1 MNLTNVPTCLGVA
14 LLLVLAVGT
23 ARAEL
28 PGEDPIRES
37 DREHWSFQPLV
48 RPEVPEVVD
57 TGWCTTPV
65 DRFILHELEQ
75 RDLQP
80 MPQADRGT
88 LLRRVTFD
96 LTGLPPTPKERQA
109 FLDDDRPGAFERL
122 VDRLLASS
130 AYGERWG
137 QHWLDLARFA
147 ETDGFEHDHVRP
159 NAWRYRDW
167 VVEAMNADMPYDEFV
182 RLQLAGDEL
191 RPDDPA
197 AAIATGFLL
206 CGPDMPDINLVAER
220 RHNFLNDMTG
230 TVSSVLLGL
239 TMQCAS
245 CHDHKY
251 DPLSQADF
259 YRLRAFFD
267 AAEIFGEREIPTAED
282 LAARQQFE
290 IDRARRWK
298 SLDADIAALKKQ
310 DAEESRDRLLALE
323 EEFKQLKQADPPP
336 MTMGRVVRNPRK
348 SPDPSRLWLRGD
360 FRRPGPELE
369 PAFVRIVNL
378 SDASVGDFQ
387 HRVREGEA
395 PAEPRG
401 VSGQRTALAEWLVS
415 GSHPLTARVMVNR
428 LWQHHF
434 GRGLTGTPSDV
445 GIMGDWPTH
454 PELLDWLAS
463 EFIEREWSR
472 KAMHRLMVTSSVYQ
486 TASRDTGYE
495 IRDAGYGV
503 RDTSDEVPN
512 PDEASNVS
520 SRNPKPETRN
530 PHPASRIAK
539 LVAEDPRNELLGR
552 MRRQRLDG
560 EAIRDGMLSAA
571 GLLNREA
578 GGPGVRP
585 PLPEEVT
592 STLLKNQWPVTKDA
606 GDWHRR
612 SLYLFVRRNLPYP
625 LLSVFDR
632 PDTNQS
638 CPARNETTIAP
649 QALHL
654 LNSEFALECAQALA
668 ARLQHATPGD
678 PPRQIELA
686 TLLTLGR
693 EPDEAE
699 RRAARE
705 FLADGSSQDLVDYC
719 LALFNLNEFLY
730 VD

>member
-1 MNLTNVPTCLGVA
+1 MTLRTITRLSVIA
-14 LLLVLAVGT
+14 LLLTTGNGT

-28 PGEDPIRES
+28 PGEDPLRES
-37 DREHWSFQPLV
+37 DRDHWSFKPLT
-48 RPEVPEVVD
+48 RPKLPQVQD
-57 TGWCTTPV
+57 LGWCTTPV
-65 DRFILHELEQ
+65 DYFILARLEES
-75 RDLQP
+75 DLQP
-80 MPQADRGT
+80 MPPADRAA
-88 LLRRVTFD
+88 LLRRVTYD
-96 LTGLPPTPKERQA
+96 LTGLPPTPAQRQA
-109 FLDDDRPGAFERL
+109 FLDDDQPGAYERV

-167 VVEAMNADMPYDEFV
+167 IVDAMNADMPYDEFV
-182 RLQLAGDEL
+182 RLQLAADEL

-197 AAIATGFLL
+197 SAIATGFLL

-220 RHNFLNDMTG
+220 RHNFLNDMAG

-251 DPLSQADF
+251 DPVSQADF

-267 AAEIFGEREIPTAED
+267 AAEIFGEWEIPSAEEQ
-282 LAARQQFE
+282 AAINKFE
-290 IDRARRWK
+290 VDRARRWK
-298 SLDADIAALKKQ
+298 QLEADIAVLQKQ
-310 DAEESRDRLLALE
+310 HAEESRDELLALE
-323 EEFKQLKQADPPP
+323 EQLEQLKKAEPPP
-336 MTMGRVVRNPRK
+336 MTMGRVVRNPRRA
-348 SPDPSRLWLRGD
+348 PDPSRLWLRGD

-369 PAFVRIVNL
+369 PAFVRVVNL
-378 SDASVGDFQ
+378 SDATVDDFQ
-387 HRVREGEA
+387 HRAREGEA
-395 PAEPRG
+395 PAELSG
-401 VSGQRTALAEWLVS
+401 VVGQRTALAEWMVS
-415 GSHPLTARVMVNR
+415 GSHPLTTRVMVNR

-434 GRGLTGTPSDV
+434 GRAITGTPSDV

-463 EFIEREWSR
+463 EFVAQGWSL
-472 KAMHRLMVTSSVYQ
+472 KAMHRLLVCSSVYR
-486 TASRDTGYE
+486 TASRDAGDE
-495 IRDAGYGV
+495 MRDQGDA
-503 RDTSDEVPN
+503 SD
-512 PDEASNVS
+512 DS
-520 SRNPKPETRN
+520 SRTPD
-530 PHPASRIAK
+530 PASRIAK

-592 STLLKNQWPVTKDA
+592 STLLKNQWPVTGDA

-638 CPARNETTIAP
+638 CPARGDTTIAP

-654 LNSEFALECAQALA
+654 LNSEFALSCAQALA
-668 ARLQHATPGD
+668 GRLQHHAPGD
-678 PPRQIELA
+678 TPRQIELA

-693 EPDEAE
+693 QPDEAE
-699 RRAARE
+699 RQTAEA
-705 FLADGSSQDLVDYC
+705 FLAEGSPQDLVDYC
-719 LALFNLNEFLY
+719 LALFNLNEFVY